1 MKPIQKFLLDYI
13 TFLLIGNFRITLNAN
28 IVTIATFYSYAIQ
41 MIAGAAAIFATLH
54 NVKLLKFYIGPLN
67 IVTIFYQ

>member
-28 IVTIATFYSYAIQ
+28 IVTIATFYSYAMR
-41 MIAGAAAIFATLH
+41 MIAGAAAIFCHFAQRQ
-54 NVKLLKFYIGPLN
+54 IA
-67 IVTIFYQ
+67 